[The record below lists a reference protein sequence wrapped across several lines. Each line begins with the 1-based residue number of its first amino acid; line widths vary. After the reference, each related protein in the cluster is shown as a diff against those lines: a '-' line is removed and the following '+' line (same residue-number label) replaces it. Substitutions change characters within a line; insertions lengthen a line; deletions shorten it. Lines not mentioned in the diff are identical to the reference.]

1 MRLIKEVLM
10 ILRDNLPAIIP
21 CRAKGL
27 CHAMYVLRREGFI
40 SLSELE
46 MLDEYILSHMPGNKN
61 YLEYWWTP
69 EELAPRLE
77 FLDKLISKLE

>member
-1 MRLIKEVLM
+1 M

-21 CRAKGL
+21 CRSKGL
-27 CHAMYVLRREGFI
+27 CHAMYVLRSEGFI
-40 SLSELE
+40 NHSELE
-46 MLDEYILSHMPGNKN
+46 MLDEFILSHMPGNKN

-77 FLDKLISKLE
+77 FLDNLISTQE